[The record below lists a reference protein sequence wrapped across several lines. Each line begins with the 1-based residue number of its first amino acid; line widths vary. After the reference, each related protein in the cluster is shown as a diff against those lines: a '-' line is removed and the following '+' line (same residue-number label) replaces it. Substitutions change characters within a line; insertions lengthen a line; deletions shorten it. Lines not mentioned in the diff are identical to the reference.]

1 MFIRLEFFSAVN
13 RINFMSLA
21 VPNDLSFK
29 GLISLLGNKENCL
42 QFAYSKK
49 NCYRSA
55 IVTSFDIFLL
65 IGFCMYSKDNL
76 F

>member
-49 NCYRSA
+49 KTV
-55 IVTSFDIFLL
+55 IEVQL
-65 IGFCMYSKDNL
+65 
-76 F
+76 

>member
-13 RINFMSLA
+13 QINFMSLA

-29 GLISLLGNKENCL
+29 QLISLFGNKENCL

-49 NCYRSA
+49 
-55 IVTSFDIFLL
+55 LL
-65 IGFCMYSKDNL
+65 
-76 F
+76 